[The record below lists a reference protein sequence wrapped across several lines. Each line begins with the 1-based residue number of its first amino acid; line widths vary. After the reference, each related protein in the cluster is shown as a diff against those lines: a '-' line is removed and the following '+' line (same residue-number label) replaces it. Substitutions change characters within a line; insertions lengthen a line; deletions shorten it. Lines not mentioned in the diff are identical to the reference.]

1 MTLTP
6 RNPMRLPLLAA
17 AVLALPLASPAEPLR
32 GIPADVD
39 VAMHISY
46 DEAAKSQLY
55 PVSQELQKRME
66 KLSEQLDPA
75 GSKRGKE
82 LMERL
87 GVKPNS
93 MHTLD
98 IGLRISKGASE
109 EEGPDIAVFGVGRM
123 DLTKEKFDAFAKSE
137 GVAPVAM
144 GGVNG
149 WEAAKMAEAMFRIM
163 GNEELS
169 QALAGQMGEYAIAMP
184 QDGVMIVCPV
194 SQLAKAAGSLAGKT
208 PSFELPAGAQ
218 GLVKQTGLAHT
229 HLYGNARKIMETAD
243 PEALKTD
250 KSGIVDL
257 AMAVG
262 ENEKHFLINGRASFT
277 DEAKAKV
284 AAQQTSA
291 FLAMA
296 NLGTAEEET
305 DDEDAK
311 YYKAEAAVFL
321 SGIEV
326 RQEGASIVLRT
337 AYPIDRAKVL
347 FRKMSAKVEELA
359 REGMAQRQAGGAA
372 GASAQDDDM
381 MDAPAKAPE
390 PKKSK

>member
-1 MTLTP
+1 
-6 RNPMRLPLLAA
+6 MRLPVLAA
-17 AVLALPLASPAEPLR
+17 AVLALPLSSTAEPLR

-39 VAMHISY
+39 IAMHVSY
-46 DEAAKSQLY
+46 DDAAKSQLY

-82 LMERL
+82 LMDRL
-87 GVKPNS
+87 GVKPGS
-93 MHTLD
+93 MRVLD
-98 IGLRISKGASE
+98 LGVRLTKPADES

-123 DLTKEKFDAFAKSE
+123 DLTKAKFDAFAKSE
-137 GVAPVAM
+137 GVAPLTM

-149 WEAAKMAEAMFRIM
+149 WEFAKMAEAMFRIA

-169 QALAGQMGEYAIAMP
+169 QALAGQLDGYAVAMP

-194 SQLAKAAGSLAGKT
+194 IELAKAAGSLAGKA
-208 PSFELPAGAQ
+208 PSFELPAAAQ
-218 GLVKQTGLAHT
+218 GLVKQTALPHSQ
-229 HLYGNARKIMETAD
+229 LYGNARKIMEKAD
-243 PEALKTD
+243 PGALKTD
-250 KSGIVDL
+250 TSGLVDIV
-257 AMAVG
+257 MAVG
-262 ENEKHFLINGRASFT
+262 ENEKSFLINGRAGFT
-277 DEAKAKV
+277 DEAKAKLAV
-284 AAQQTSA
+284 QQTTA

-305 DDEDAK
+305 DDEDTK
-311 YYKAEAAVFL
+311 YFKAEAAVFL
-321 SGIEV
+321 GGIEV
-326 RQEGASIVLRT
+326 KQEGSALVLRS

-347 FRKMSAKVEELA
+347 FRKLSTKIEELA
-359 REGMAQRQAGGAA
+359 REAMAQKQAGGAA
-372 GASAQDDDM
+372 PSAQDDDEM